1 MTTLQFQERI
11 LNLQKNMFHFA
22 LMLTDD
28 KHNAEDLLQET
39 MLKVLDNRE
48 KYQDNTNF
56 KAWVLT
62 IMRNIFINNYRKI
75 LRNQV
80 VLEQS
85 EDFISICL
93 LQNHQTDDFEA
104 SIDMEEITY
113 IINNLHDKLKIP
125 FSMYLSG
132 YSYYEIAQKM
142 DIPIGTVK
150 SRIST
155 TRKTLQRI
163 YEET

>member
-11 LNLQKNMFHFA
+11 VNLQKNMFHFA
-22 LMLTDD
+22 LMLTDN

-75 LRNQV
+75 LRNQLV
-80 VLEQS
+80 FEES
-85 EDFISICL
+85 EDFIAVCL
-93 LQNHQTDDFEA
+93 LQNCQTNDFEA
-104 SIDMEEITY
+104 SIAMEEIKF
-113 IINNLHDKLKIP
+113 IINNLQDNLKIP

-132 YSYYEIAQKM
+132 YSYHEIAQKM

-155 TRKTLQRI
+155 TRKTIQRI
-163 YEET
+163 YEES